1 MAVKNNNNINKPTDD
16 VVLDKPL
23 ASSPVAVPEKQ
34 NDRWTE
40 SSSDW
45 IAPPANRPAAFHLPR
60 TAALIAQDL
69 SVSYGK
75 QHVLNRISFT
85 LYQGDTLGLL
95 GLNGAG
101 KSTLLK
107 VLSGAM
113 APNQGTVQIGDH
125 ELYENII
132 TPRMNIGYAPDKP
145 AVYPE
150 FRVTEFLH
158 FIARMRRLDRRTIKK
173 SVDIVIDRCALG
185 EVRNRIIGNLSTGY
199 QQRVNI
205 AQALVHSPKIL
216 ILDEPT
222 NGLDPV
228 QLMEIRELVST
239 LAPDQAILFSSHLL
253 SEVNSTCNR
262 VMLIDGGRQILDS
275 PLKVLANKKNNSF
288 EVRLANQGE
297 FNLND
302 LPGIA
307 HACRTK
313 TGHWLVTGDSLTPE
327 HLKAMLS
334 SRGQQ
339 ATQINTE
346 ENFLESIFKQ
356 LAAPTRAGDPMTDNS
371 VSNTTD
377 TNGPDMKDNVT

>member
-1 MAVKNNNNINKPTDD
+1 MAVKNNNNTSGPTDD

-23 ASSPVAVPEKQ
+23 ASSPVALPEKQ
-34 NDRWTE
+34 SVRWTE

-45 IAPPANRPAAFHLPR
+45 IAPPANKPAAFQSPH

-113 APNQGTVQIGDH
+113 APNQGTVKIGEH
-125 ELYENII
+125 ELYKNII
-132 TPRMNIGYAPDKP
+132 APRMNIGYAPDKP

-158 FIARMRRLDRRTIKK
+158 FIARMRRLDRRIIKS
-173 SVDIVIDRCALG
+173 SVDLVIDRCALG

-228 QLMEIRELVST
+228 QLMEIRELVSS

-262 VMLIDGGRQILDS
+262 VMLIDDGRQILDS
-275 PLKVLANKKNNSF
+275 PLKVLSNKKNNSF
-288 EVRLANQGE
+288 EVRLANEGE

-307 HACRTK
+307 QACRTK
-313 TGHWLVTGDSLTPE
+313 AGNWLVTGDSLTPE
-327 HLKAMLS
+327 HLMSMLG

-339 ATQINTE
+339 AIQINTE
-346 ENFLESIFKQ
+346 ENFLESMFKQ
-356 LAAPTRAGDPMTDNS
+356 LAAPAHEDDPVSGDS

-377 TNGPDMKDNVT
+377 TNEPGMKGNAI